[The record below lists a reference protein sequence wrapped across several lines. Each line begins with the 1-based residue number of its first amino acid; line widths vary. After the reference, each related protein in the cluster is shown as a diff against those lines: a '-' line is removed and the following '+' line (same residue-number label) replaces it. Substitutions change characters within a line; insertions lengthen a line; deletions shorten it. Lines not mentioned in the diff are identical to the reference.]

1 MSLIGLDD
9 LRLFM
14 LVGMFL
20 LGSLTFILG
29 VAVLIIGVWGQDLRA
44 ITAQTSRIAQKGLA
58 EEISGL
64 VGNASNL
71 LNTINSLVQT
81 TTGIGV
87 FLTIA
92 GALLMGLAYWFI
104 LQSP

>member
-1 MSLIGLDD
+1 MSPNGLNE
-9 LRLFM
+9 LQLFM

-20 LGSLTFILG
+20 LGGLTFVLG
-29 VAVLIIGVWGQDLRA
+29 VAVLVVGVWGKDLRA
-44 ITAQTSRIAQKGLA
+44 VTAQTSRAAQKGLA

-71 LNTINSLVQT
+71 LSAINGMIQT

-87 FLTIA
+87 FLTIT
-92 GALLMGLAYWFI
+92 GALLMGLAYWFM

>member
-1 MSLIGLDD
+1 MSLIGVHD
-9 LRLFM
+9 LQLLM

-20 LGSLTFILG
+20 LGSITFILG
-29 VAVLIIGVWGQDLRA
+29 VAVLVIGAWGQDLRA

-71 LNTINSLVQT
+71 LNTINSVVQT

-87 FLTIA
+87 FLIIA
-92 GALLMGLAYWFI
+92 GTLLMGLAYWFI
-104 LQSP
+104 LQFS